1 MQLCVSDKLT
11 TGEPR
16 KTSDGY
22 LVLEAK
28 IARTGMYDYAGFE
41 FGRPDKRV
49 LKIYRPEATVFSD
62 ASMAAF
68 AHKPITNDHPAQD
81 VSPDNYTQLAKGLT
95 GGEVR
100 RDGEHLIVPLMLT
113 DAATIKAVE
122 GGKRGLSAGYK
133 VEVDMTPG
141 VTDSG
146 EAFDGQMVGVIQ
158 ANHVAVVDRPRAGT
172 FIGDSFPTV
181 QPQEVPLV
189 DTKTIMHDG
198 IPLIVTDAA
207 EAVINKQGAELAA
220 LKIDIAAKDSE
231 LGTKDAK
238 IAELEA
244 AAPTQADIDALADEK
259 ADVVGKARAL
269 VGDKL
274 VDTAGKTPAEV
285 RKAAVA
291 IKLGDAAIAGKSDD
305 YITARFDALS
315 DAGAGAGA
323 QALADA
329 APKAIVDAE
338 ADAHAKMVARLN
350 RKAA

>member
-11 TGEPR
+11 MGEPR

-41 FGRPDKRV
+41 FGRPDKPV
-49 LKIYRPEATVFSD
+49 LKIWRSEETVFSD
-62 ASMAAF
+62 ASMATF
-68 AHKPITNDHPAQD
+68 AHKPITDDHPTQD
-81 VSPDNYTQLAKGLT
+81 VSPANYTQLAKGIT

-100 RDGEHLIVPLMLT
+100 RDGDFLVVPLMIT
-113 DAATIKAVE
+113 DASTIAKVE
-122 GGKRGLSAGYK
+122 DGKRGLSAGYR

-141 VTDSG
+141 VTDGG
-146 EAFDGQMVGVIQ
+146 EAFDGQMVGVIGG
-158 ANHVAVVDRPRAGT
+158 NHVAIVKNPRAGT
-172 FIGDSFPTV
+172 FIGDSF
-181 QPQEVPLV
+181 QPKEGPSV

-207 EAVINKQGAELAA
+207 EAVINKLLAENTA
-220 LKIDIAAKDSE
+220 LKTDMAAKASE

-244 AAPTQADIDALADEK
+244 AKPTQAAIDALADEK

-274 VDTAGKTPAEV
+274 TDTAGKTPAEI
-285 RKAAVA
+285 RKVAVA
-291 IKLGDAAIAGKSDD
+291 AKLGDAAIAGKCDA
-305 YITARFDALS
+305 YIGARFDALV
-315 DAGAGAGA
+315 DAGGGAGAA
-323 QALADA
+323 AIADA
-329 APKAIVDAE
+329 TPQAIVDAE
-338 ADAHAKMVARLN
+338 ADAHAKMVARMN
-350 RKAA
+350 RKAQ

>member
-11 TGEPR
+11 MGEHR

-41 FGRPDKRV
+41 MGRPDKRV
-49 LKIYRPEATVFSD
+49 LKIYRPEETVFSD

-68 AHKPITNDHPAQD
+68 AHKPITDDHPVND
-81 VSPDNYTQLAKGLT
+81 VGPDNYSRLAKGIT

-100 RDGEHLIVPLMLT
+100 RDGEFVVVPLMIT
-113 DAATIKAVE
+113 DAATIAKVE

-133 VEVDMTPG
+133 VEVDLTPG

-146 EAFDGQMVGVIQ
+146 EAFDGQMVGVIGG
-158 ANHVAVVDRPRAGT
+158 NHVAIVKNPRAGT
-172 FIGDSFPTV
+172 FIGDSFPTH
-181 QPQEVPLV
+181 QQEVPLV

-244 AAPTQADIDALADEK
+244 AKPTQAMIDAAADEK

-274 VDTAGKTPAEV
+274 TDTAGKTPAEV
-285 RKAAVA
+285 RKVAVA
-291 IKLGDAAIAGKSDD
+291 AKLGDAAVAGKSDD
-305 YITARFDALS
+305 YIAARFDALV
-315 DAGAGAGA
+315 DAGAGVGA
-323 QALADA
+323 TALADST
-329 APKAIVDAE
+329 PKAVVDAE

>member
-16 KTSDGY
+16 KTADGY

-81 VSPDNYTQLAKGLT
+81 VGPDNYTQLAKGLT

-172 FIGDSFPTV
+172 FIGDSFPTH
-181 QPQEVPLV
+181 QQEVPLV

-198 IPLIVTDAA
+198 IPLLVTDAA

-244 AAPTQADIDALADEK
+244 AKPTQADIDALADEK

-305 YITARFDALS
+305 YIAARFDALA
-315 DAGAGAGA
+315 DTGTAAEQGK
-323 QALADA
+323 ALADA
-329 APKAIVDAE
+329 APKALVDAE
-338 ADAHAKMVARLN
+338 ADAHAKMIARLN